1 MTILPSSDTIERIHE
16 QTIQAAEAYMR
27 CLRQSLA
34 CLDFSQTG
42 NKVKGHTIMNLLA
55 DIQNAHSILEG
66 AYHDAATI
74 HTPIVTNVR

>member
-42 NKVKGHTIMNLLA
+42 
-55 DIQNAHSILEG
+55 AHSILEG